1 MTRTNDRPPPDPP
14 AGADDGLDALLQR
27 ARAGD
32 PAAPPALKAYLDAN
46 PALWD
51 QAGDLA
57 AHAERAW
64 ITLIAGPDAVFAEAL
79 YRKAAAL
86 RAEVAGPDPTPLEAL
101 LAARVSACW
110 LQVYYTEGVHAQQA
124 KEMTPRL
131 ADYSQRRIESAARRF
146 NQAVAAL
153 AAVRKLLVKAH
164 AVNAGRA
171 ASLPTLALVG
181 PDEAK
186 DDRRPVRRRRGRR
199 SSL

>member
-1 MTRTNDRPPPDPP
+1 MTGTNERPSSDPP

-32 PAAPPALKAYLDAN
+32 PSSPPALKAYLDAN
-46 PALWD
+46 PVLWE

-64 ITLIAGPDAVFAEAL
+64 VALIAGPDAVFAEAL
-79 YRKAAAL
+79 HRKAAAL
-86 RAEVAGPDPTPLEAL
+86 RAEVARPEPTPLEEL

-131 ADYSQRRIESAARRF
+131 ADYSQRRVESAARRF

-153 AAVRKLLVKAH
+153 AAVRRLLEKAGAVK
-164 AVNAGRA
+164 AGRA
-171 ASLPTLALVG
+171 ASPPTLALVG

-186 DDRRPVRRRRGRR
+186 DDRRPVRRRRGRPT
-199 SSL
+199 S

>member
-1 MTRTNDRPPPDPP
+1 VEPTEARPPPDPP
-14 AGADDGLDALLQR
+14 AAADDGLDALLQR

-46 PALWD
+46 PVLWD

-64 ITLIAGPDAVFAEAL
+64 VGLIAGPDAVFAEAL
-79 YRKAAAL
+79 RRKAAAL
-86 RAEVAGPDPTPLEAL
+86 RAEVAGPDPSPLEEL
-101 LAARVSACW
+101 LASRVSACW
-110 LQVYYTEGVHAQQA
+110 LQVYYTEGVHAQQS

-153 AAVRKLLVKAH
+153 AAVRRLLEKAH

-171 ASLPTLALVG
+171 VSPPTLALVG

-186 DDRRPVRRRRGRR
+186 QDCRPVRRRRGRR

>member
-1 MTRTNDRPPPDPP
+1 VEPTEARSSSDPP
-14 AGADDGLDALLQR
+14 AAADDGLDALLQR
-27 ARAGD
+27 ARNGD

-46 PALWD
+46 PVLWD

-79 YRKAAAL
+79 RRKVADL
-86 RAEVAGPDPTPLEAL
+86 RDEVAGPDPSPLEEL

-153 AAVRKLLVKAH
+153 AAVRRLLEKAH

-171 ASLPTLALVG
+171 ASPPTLALVG

-186 DDRRPVRRRRGRR
+186 DDRRPVRRRRGRPA
-199 SSL
+199 S

>member
-1 MTRTNDRPPPDPP
+1 MAGTNDRTPSDPY
-14 AGADDGLDALLQR
+14 AAADDSLDALLQL

-46 PALWD
+46 PVLWD

-64 ITLIAGPDAVFAEAL
+64 ISLIAGPDAVFAEAL
-79 YRKAAAL
+79 QRKAAAL
-86 RAEVAGPDPTPLEAL
+86 RAEVAGPDPSPLEEL

-153 AAVRKLLVKAH
+153 AAVRRLLEKAH
-164 AVNAGRA
+164 AVKAGRA
-171 ASLPTLALVG
+171 VSPPTLALVG

-186 DDRRPVRRRRGRR
+186 QDCRPVRRRRGRPA
-199 SSL
+199 S

>member
-1 MTRTNDRPPPDPP
+1 VEPTEARSSPDPP

-27 ARAGD
+27 ARNGD
-32 PAAPPALKAYLDAN
+32 PAAPPALEAYLDAN
-46 PALWD
+46 PVLWD

-64 ITLIAGPDAVFAEAL
+64 VALIAGPDAVFAEAL
-79 YRKAAAL
+79 QRKAAAL
-86 RAEVAGPDPTPLEAL
+86 RDDVAGPDPSPLEEL

-110 LQVYYTEGVHAQQA
+110 LQVYYAEGVHAQQA

-131 ADYSQRRIESAARRF
+131 ADYSQRRVESAARRF

-153 AAVRKLLVKAH
+153 AAVRRLLEKAGAVK
-164 AVNAGRA
+164 AGRA
-171 ASLPTLALVG
+171 PSPPTLALIG

-199 SSL
+199 SS

>member
-1 MTRTNDRPPPDPP
+1 MAGTNERPPSDPY

-57 AHAERAW
+57 AHSERAW

-79 YRKAAAL
+79 QRKAAAL
-86 RAEVAGPDPTPLEAL
+86 RAEVAGREPSPLEEL
-101 LAARVSACW
+101 LAARISACW
-110 LQVYYTEGVHAQQA
+110 LQVYYAEGVHAQQS

-153 AAVRKLLVKAH
+153 AAVRKLLEKAGAVKA
-164 AVNAGRA
+164 GPA
-171 ASLPTLALVG
+171 ASPPTLALVS
-181 PDEAK
+181 PDETK
-186 DDRRPVRRRRGRR
+186 HDRRPVRRRRGRR

>member
-1 MTRTNDRPPPDPP
+1 VEPTEARPPSDPY
-14 AGADDGLDALLQR
+14 AAADDGLDALLQR

-32 PAAPPALKAYLDAN
+32 PSSPPALKAYLDAN
-46 PALWD
+46 PGLWK

-57 AHAERAW
+57 AHAERACVG
-64 ITLIAGPDAVFAEAL
+64 LIAGPDAVFAEAL

-86 RAEVAGPDPTPLEAL
+86 RAEVAGPDPSPLEEL

-110 LQVYYTEGVHAQQA
+110 LQVHYAEGVHAQQS

-153 AAVRKLLVKAH
+153 AAVRRLLEKAGAVKA
-164 AVNAGRA
+164 VRA
-171 ASLPTLALVG
+171 ASPPTLALVS
-181 PDEAK
+181 PDKTK
-186 DDRRPVRRRRGRR
+186 DDRRPVRRRRGRPA
-199 SSL
+199 S

>member
-1 MTRTNDRPPPDPP
+1 MTGTNDRSSSD
-14 AGADDGLDALLQR
+14 AYAEADDGLDALLQR

-64 ITLIAGPDAVFAEAL
+64 VALIAGPDAVFAEAL
-79 YRKAAAL
+79 HRKAAAL
-86 RAEVAGPDPTPLEAL
+86 RAEVAAPDPSPLEEL

-131 ADYSQRRIESAARRF
+131 ADYSQRRVESAARRF

-153 AAVRKLLVKAH
+153 AAVRKLLEKAH

-171 ASLPTLALVG
+171 PSTPTLALVG

-186 DDRRPVRRRRGRR
+186 DDHRAVRRRGQPA
-199 SSL
+199 S

>member
-1 MTRTNDRPPPDPP
+1 MTGTNDRPPSDPP
-14 AGADDGLDALLQR
+14 AESDCLDALLQR

-64 ITLIAGPDAVFAEAL
+64 VALIAGPDAVFAEAL
-79 YRKAAAL
+79 QRKAAAL
-86 RAEVAGPDPTPLEAL
+86 RAEVAGPDPSPLEEL

-110 LQVYYTEGVHAQQA
+110 LQVYYNEGVHAQQS

-153 AAVRKLLVKAH
+153 AAVRRLLEKAH

-171 ASLPTLALVG
+171 PSPPTLALVG
-181 PDEAK
+181 PNKAM
-186 DDRRPVRRRRGRR
+186 DDRRPVRRRGRPV
-199 SSL
+199 S